1 MAPRHRCRR
10 FSAAPP
16 RQSQIQS
23 GETFVRVF
31 ANRPL
36 GLAVL
41 ANHRIGQVVKL
52 QQGDYAGVQAGDTI
66 LEVDQKRVDPY
77 IDGHEVALLIKR
89 AQVQRGRCRIRFF
102 RPLTSIDR
110 QLNKFHAPGSSDL
123 AARQRS
129 SGNSGQRR
137 RSRARLSMVWQ
148 DEDDTLGKR
157 RGSVDSVY
165 EVDNLDQLV
174 GDIEEF
180 EHHADKGLLRC
191 IDLLMAELEKVLLD
205 QQRRGRGEMVLFH
218 SNVPKPPPE
227 PRHYVR
233 RGAVDAQINNK
244 NSSLGPIEKLE
255 PACKPMRNGPG

>member
-1 MAPRHRCRR
+1 MASAAPHRRR

-89 AQVQRGRCRIRFF
+89 AQVQRVAGRVE
-102 RPLTSIDR
+102 L
-110 QLNKFHAPGSSDL
+110 
-123 AARQRS
+123 
-129 SGNSGQRR
+129 
-137 RSRARLSMVWQ
+137 RL
-148 DEDDTLGKR
+148 
-157 RGSVDSVY
+157 
-165 EVDNLDQLV
+165 
-174 GDIEEF
+174 
-180 EHHADKGLLRC
+180 HHAKLCAQLGALPSC
-191 IDLLMAELEKVLLD
+191 ILEQCARAFAGAAAGKDSDRFEYELGA
-205 QQRRGRGEMVLFH
+205 RFT
-218 SNVPKPPPE
+218 
-227 PRHYVR
+227 VR
-233 RGAVDAQINNK
+233 
-244 NSSLGPIEKLE
+244 
-255 PACKPMRNGPG
+255 